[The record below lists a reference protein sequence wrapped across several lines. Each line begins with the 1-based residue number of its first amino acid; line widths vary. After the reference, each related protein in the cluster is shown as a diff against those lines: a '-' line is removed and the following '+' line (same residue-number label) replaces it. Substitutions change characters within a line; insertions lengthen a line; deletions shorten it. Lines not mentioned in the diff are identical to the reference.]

1 MALCTKLL
9 QGISS
14 EWALVKRHSSEDV
27 FGVQIAGAH
36 VDTMSKCTQL
46 LNDTCDIDFID
57 INVGCPI
64 DLIFEMVSFLHGPKV
79 HGFLSH
85 SLSVYL
91 YNFHFMGSSLFSRVQ
106 DQLL

>member
-64 DLIFEMVSFLHGPKV
+64 DLIFEMVSFL
-79 HGFLSH
+79 SH